1 MDCLDGDGDDGDGG
15 DADDGGDGDGGDGDG
30 GDGDGGDDGHD
41 DDNNA
46 DADADAHPPILQGVS
61 LAMHI
66 GWVRLQRAVTEH
78 HYIAICSRL

>member
-30 GDGDGGDDGHD
+30 GDGDGGGDGHD
-41 DDNNA
+41 DDNN
-46 DADADAHPPILQGVS
+46 ADADAHPPILQGVS

-66 GWVRLQRAVTEH
+66 CRVRLQRAVAQH
-78 HYIAICSRL
+78 HYIPICTRL